1 MRRMKQAYKRRWIML
16 AALCVGTAGQ
26 WATCREEAALFGL
39 RTAFSSVT
47 LPINTAIRQFF
58 FGGF

>member
-1 MRRMKQAYKRRWIML
+1 MKFARKRRWIML
-16 AALCVGTAGQ
+16 AALCLGTTTQ
-26 WATCREEAALFGL
+26 LSTCREDAALLGV

>member
-1 MRRMKQAYKRRWIML
+1 MHRMKRAYKRRWIML
-16 AALCVGTAGQ
+16 AALCVGTTAQ
-26 WATCREEAALFGL
+26 LATCREEAALFGL

-47 LPINTAIRQFF
+47 VASNTAIRQFF

>member
-1 MRRMKQAYKRRWIML
+1 MHRLNRAYRRRWIML
-16 AALCVGTAGQ
+16 AVICLGTTAQ
-26 WATCREEAALFGL
+26 LSTCREDAALFGV

>member
-1 MRRMKQAYKRRWIML
+1 ML
-16 AALCVGTAGQ
+16 AVICLGTTAQ
-26 WATCREEAALFGL
+26 LSTCREDAALFGV